1 MEEAP
6 DRPEEWHWSP
16 KLFMT
21 DFCER
26 EKYVIEETFEGYTT
40 HIYIYEGVSSK
51 RALFC
56 NLTEVRFKSAFQL

>member
-26 EKYVIEETFEGYTT
+26 EKYVIEETFESYTT
-40 HIYIYEGVSSK
+40 HIYMKGLAAK
-51 RALFC
+51 GLF
-56 NLTEVRFKSAFQL
+56 FAI